1 MYANKGVPASMNYPH
16 DRVGSDHDSIGLFQ
30 QRASIYKNIKCDM
43 DAACSAGQFYSEMKK
58 VKGWQSMAVGTLCQK
73 VQRSAYPDR
82 YAKQVGLATNVCK
95 AGGL

>member
-1 MYANKGVPASMNYPH
+1 MYANNRVPASLKFPH
-16 DRVGSDHDSIGLFQ
+16 DRVGSDHDNIGLFQ
-30 QRASIYKNIKCDM
+30 QPASIYKNIACDM
-43 DAACSAGQFYSEMKK
+43 GAACSAGQFYIEMKK
-58 VKGWQSMAVGTLCQK
+58 VGGWQHMAIGTLCQK